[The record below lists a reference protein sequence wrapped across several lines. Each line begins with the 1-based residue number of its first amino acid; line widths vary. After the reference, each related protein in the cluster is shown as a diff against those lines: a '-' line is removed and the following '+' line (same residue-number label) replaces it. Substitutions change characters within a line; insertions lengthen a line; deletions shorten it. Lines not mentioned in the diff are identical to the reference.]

1 MTTIFDEP
9 ERFAAR
15 ALEGFCDINA
25 RIVTP
30 VRGGVL
36 RSTQTPEGKVAL
48 VMRVPP
54 DAEGSGADSRD
65 CWRRR

>member
-36 RSTQTPEGKVAL
+36 RSTQTPEGKVCL
-48 VMRVPP
+48 LYTSPSP
-54 DAEGSGADSRD
+54 RD
-65 CWRRR
+65 